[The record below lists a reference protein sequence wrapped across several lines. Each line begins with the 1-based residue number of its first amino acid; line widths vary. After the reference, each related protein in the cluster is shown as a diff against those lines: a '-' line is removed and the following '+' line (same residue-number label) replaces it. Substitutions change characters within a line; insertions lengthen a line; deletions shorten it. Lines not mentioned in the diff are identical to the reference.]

1 MKNFFKKIGKISA
14 LIAASFLL
22 FGTLACSS
30 DGLPPE
36 LSGNGTDDGAKGT
49 FTDGAL
55 TTERASKKLTTATAA
70 GKITLSKN
78 GGTAETKATI
88 AAAFEE
94 ITNNAAENDSYVI
107 TLAPGKY
114 AEDGL
119 KLKNLKGTNT
129 VTIKGSG
136 TAQYGMD
143 VLIYGQG
150 SDMTQESSRSLLS
163 FEGAGTV
170 ILENLTLQNSH
181 GTTSGTA
188 QAETLGVSNSAFS
201 GKLAVYNSAFLSGQ
215 DTICTEGKAWF
226 YKCYIEGDVDF
237 LWMEKYSSKVA
248 LYEECVIRAVNI
260 RKTNSGGAVT
270 AYYTAPRLEVSNTV
284 GKGVV
289 IWNSTLEAEDGLKD
303 VYLGRNPWD
312 KETDEKK
319 KADNGGTYPAN
330 YPAFES
336 FYENVAIVGTKYYG
350 KALNEAIWKGS
361 GAHGT
366 ANQQFVGFKTDDHFP
381 ASSNASTNGAAR
393 LTSAQVEAEYSS
405 RNAILNRVYNILG
418 EEFETESEPWDV
430 SAIATEFDAGDS
442 GELPTDDDGE
452 TVTVTWDWVAEG
464 VTYSTDKSSW
474 ATTAITSG
482 YIKGDN
488 DDIVAEATGG
498 EFKINTGNNPYG
510 TFNEGA
516 TMKIPVSAKSVVT
529 VTAWNYTI
537 AANYVLGGKTLPA
550 ISGKSNSAEAS
561 IVAPRAGYIE
571 LTSTADSSYIKT
583 ITVTK
588 LNPNDDFSKDAIDFA
603 NETETIPNNND
614 TLGLV
619 AVTGSTKS
627 NDTSVVEVTS
637 VTSSGIVITAKG
649 AGTTTIT
656 AGDGTNTATI
666 SVTVGKYGLISY
678 NVTEKYLSEYSDD
691 PTTVVWDWKV
701 KTSDNNLNIKY
712 YTDSTFKESANQIGT
727 GSGDGSEGYIIG
739 SEQGVA
745 IYVAKTAANKVQNN
759 GTDGVEL
766 AKDTEL
772 YIPVCTD
779 SVLTVTAYKG
789 TSYFPNVKLTDTAM
803 SVVSQAFTV
812 DKNGYV
818 KLTASNKTYLYRISV
833 TNVKPKTVNDL
844 LATAKSNIATASAT
858 AKNSTALKAVT
869 TTNTT
874 GSAAQLVGSS
884 VAVSAG
890 YVYLDKEFSSGS
902 KVRIEVTVDAD
913 TTTTNGDNL
922 AVGFINKIADI
933 ADANTKTGVY
943 TYYNG
948 MGYATNHIT
957 GGAQASWNSGSVD
970 NTLLPHTYV
979 CEYTFAESN
988 GALACSVKHSDNT
1001 SVTKTYNA
1009 GIKSG
1014 YAIFGT
1020 SKSNGDIET
1029 VVISLVNVYLNDTL
1043 VYSSKTD
1050 TLSN

>member
-36 LSGNGTDDGAKGT
+36 LSGNSTDDGAKGSL
-49 FTDGAL
+49 TDGAL
-55 TTERASKKLTTATAA
+55 TTERASNNLTTATAPGA
-70 GKITLSKN
+70 ITLSKN
-78 GGTAETKATI
+78 GGTAQTMATI

-170 ILENLTLQNSH
+170 ILENLTLQNSY
-181 GTTSGTA
+181 GTTNGTA

-248 LYEECVIRAVNI
+248 LYEECVIRAVDI

-381 ASSNASTNGAAR
+381 VSSNASENGAAR
-393 LTSAQVEAEYSS
+393 LTSAQVEAEYSN
-405 RNAILNRVYNILG
+405 RNVILNRVYNVLV

-482 YIKGDN
+482 YIKGNN

-498 EFKINTGNNPYG
+498 EFKITTGSNPYG
-510 TFNEGA
+510 TFNAGA
-516 TMKIPVSAKSVVT
+516 TMKIPVSEKSVVT

-588 LNPNDDFSKDAIDFA
+588 LNPNDDFSKDAIDWA
-603 NETETIPNNND
+603 EDTVALAVDSSETNITPTSIK
-614 TLGLV
+614 
-619 AVTGSTKS
+619 TGS
-627 NDTSVVEVTS
+627 DTSV
-637 VTSSGIVITAKG
+637 
-649 AGTTTIT
+649 
-656 AGDGTNTATI
+656 
-666 SVTVGKYGLISY
+666 
-678 NVTEKYLSEYSDD
+678 
-691 PTTVVWDWKV
+691 
-701 KTSDNNLNIKY
+701 
-712 YTDSTFKESANQIGT
+712 
-727 GSGDGSEGYIIG
+727 
-739 SEQGVA
+739 
-745 IYVAKTAANKVQNN
+745 
-759 GTDGVEL
+759 
-766 AKDTEL
+766 
-772 YIPVCTD
+772 
-779 SVLTVTAYKG
+779 
-789 TSYFPNVKLTDTAM
+789 
-803 SVVSQAFTV
+803 
-812 DKNGYV
+812 
-818 KLTASNKTYLYRISV
+818 
-833 TNVKPKTVNDL
+833 
-844 LATAKSNIATASAT
+844 ATASL
-858 AKNSTALKAVT
+858 SGT
-869 TTNTT
+869 TLTI
-874 GSAAQLVGSS
+874 
-884 VAVSAG
+884 
-890 YVYLDKEFSSGS
+890 K
-902 KVRIEVTVDAD
+902 
-913 TTTTNGDNL
+913 
-922 AVGFINKIADI
+922 
-933 ADANTKTGVY
+933 
-943 TYYNG
+943 
-948 MGYATNHIT
+948 
-957 GGAQASWNSGSVD
+957 
-970 NTLLPHTYV
+970 
-979 CEYTFAESN
+979 
-988 GALACSVKHSDNT
+988 
-1001 SVTKTYNA
+1001 SVTKTGGSTSVVLTDGSHDATVSIAVNKYGVITTEIAAYIDTSASPVAGQTYTYDFTNNYDSLGTVASSVYTTSDGFVTLTTATKNHGVQLGGTATITIKVAGNA
-1009 GIKSG
+1009 TITITGCQYDSEGLTFTVK
-1014 YAIFGT
+1014 
-1020 SKSNGDIET
+1020 NGNTELQAATATET
-1029 VVISLVNVYLNDTL
+1029 RN
-1043 VYSSKTD
+1043 KTD
-1050 TLSN
+1050 QSSTYSYNYTGSATTLSIVYNNTAYIHKLVVAN